1 MGMIFVPLS
10 ALAYQTLPTGT
21 SDQAASIFNL
31 ARTVGGSVGVAIAA
45 TVLTRTGQLNWQA
58 LGAGVDPGNPALQG
72 WLNATGAN
80 LADPATVQMLGIE
93 VFRQST
99 LLGFIEAFGF
109 VTLAFLLLVPLV
121 WILKRTTVPVRL
133 Q

>member
-1 MGMIFVPLS
+1 MTWYSLDINTTWIIAPGVVEGMFRNDFCSAIGPRVSDAALWHIGGEHLQSRPDSGRLS
-10 ALAYQTLPTGT
+10 CRRYRRDGTHPHWPVELA
-21 SDQAASIFNL
+21 
-31 ARTVGGSVGVAIAA
+31 
-45 TVLTRTGQLNWQA
+45 
-58 LGAGVDPGNPALQG
+58 GAGCRCRSGQPRA
-72 WLNATGAN
+72 
-80 LADPATVQMLGIE
+80 ME